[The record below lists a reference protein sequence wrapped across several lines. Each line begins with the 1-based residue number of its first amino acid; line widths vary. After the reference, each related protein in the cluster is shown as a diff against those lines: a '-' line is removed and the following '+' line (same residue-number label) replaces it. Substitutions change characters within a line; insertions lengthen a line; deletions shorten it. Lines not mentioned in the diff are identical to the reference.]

1 MPGFLLHLGATV
13 KCAHA
18 GTVTPT
24 KTSTRVLVNG
34 QPIVTLP
41 APWAVA
47 GCTMPPPSAGNGP
60 DVTATFTTAA
70 ARITS
75 EGQPVL
81 LFDSKAMCAPTATP
95 ALITMTQTRVKGF

>member
-18 GTVTPT
+18 GTATPT
-24 KTSTRVLVNG
+24 KPSARVTVSG
-34 QPIVTLP
+34 QPVVTLP
-41 APWAVA
+41 APWTVA

-70 ARITS
+70 ARITV

-81 LFDSKAMCAPTATP
+81 LFDSQATCAPTVTP
-95 ALITMTQTRVKGF
+95 ALITKTQTRVKGF